1 MAGRKSVR
9 WVVGCRTLL
18 LLVLGIQCV
27 CMGVSTVVWVLPSRT
42 VVGLGPGNPTAKA
55 TARRPTAVDCKPNES
70 DISFLLKLH
79 IQVLA
84 YRRCIDLR
92 LWLAFLINGWRLQS
106 TRTGMKSVMC

>member
-9 WVVGCRTLL
+9 WVVGCRYF
-18 LLVLGIQCV
+18 VAVGVGNSMCV
-27 CMGVSTVVWVLPSRT
+27 YGSVPTVVWVLPSRT

-70 DISFLLKLH
+70 DISFLSKRH

-92 LWLAFLINGWRLQS
+92 LWLAFLMTVGGYKVRGQ
-106 TRTGMKSVMC
+106 V